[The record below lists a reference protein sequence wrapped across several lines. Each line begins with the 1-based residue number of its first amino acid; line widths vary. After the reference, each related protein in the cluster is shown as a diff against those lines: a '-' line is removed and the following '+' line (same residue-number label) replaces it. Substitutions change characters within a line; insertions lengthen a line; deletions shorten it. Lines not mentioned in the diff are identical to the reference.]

1 MEDTEV
7 VVYQE
12 QKQVSSEEQGQE
24 HPRPGAPSD
33 WLALEALVALQLELD
48 PVNKKAQRAHARLKH
63 KTCQRRR
70 VHLEHRSAIIQG
82 IPGFWVEVRS
92 QSELSLAPG
101 TLQRKG
107 LSGIQFFSEKL
118 SEFGGEV
125 VMRYQASCST
135 PVQWYQGFE
144 RKAYSRRHHDS
155 SVNFFNWFFDH
166 NFSGSDWIAEIIIKD
181 LWPNPLQYY
190 VKRKAPPQE
199 VLEGQ
204 ETSFPVLKVNHIGYQ
219 KGKVGHSII
228 SFPKSGIR
236 IEMYE
241 WTRAPKA
248 KTRSSMRRPWWTLL
262 LAIVGLPILSLLT
275 FVIAMAVQQF
285 LESLKS
291 GFNNTQGH
299 QP

>member
-1 MEDTEV
+1 MT
-7 VVYQE
+7 
-12 QKQVSSEEQGQE
+12 
-24 HPRPGAPSD
+24 
-33 WLALEALVALQLELD
+33 
-48 PVNKKAQRAHARLKH
+48 LKH
-63 KTCQRRR
+63 
-70 VHLEHRSAIIQG
+70 VHIREVG
-82 IPGFWVEVRS
+82 ISPPPTRPPSPTPSTVHSPPNPPTLPASVLLHPPPTRGLQFGSEVS
-92 QSELSLAPG
+92 N
-101 TLQRKG
+101 
-107 LSGIQFFSEKL
+107 SG
-118 SEFGGEV
+118 
-125 VMRYQASCST
+125 
-135 PVQWYQGFE
+135 P
-144 RKAYSRRHHDS
+144 
-155 SVNFFNWFFDH
+155 
-166 NFSGSDWIAEIIIKD
+166 EIIIKD

-248 KTRSSMRRPWWTLL
+248 KTRSSMRRRWWTLL

-291 GFNNTQGH
+291 GFNDTQGH

>member
-33 WLALEALVALQLELD
+33 RLALEALVALQLELD

-63 KTCQRRR
+63 KNCQRRR

-204 ETSFPVLKVNHIGYQ
+204 EVVMVVAVTPALGFWEDERVRTSISGGDWLPAVVDGGALLRLKPIHENTKQ
-219 KGKVGHSII
+219 KADGTQTDLQGC
-228 SFPKSGIR
+228 
-236 IEMYE
+236 
-241 WTRAPKA
+241 RATEFYVTIPGCHA
-248 KTRSSMRRPWWTLL
+248 KDFHMNENILTLY
-262 LAIVGLPILSLLT
+262 P
-275 FVIAMAVQQF
+275 
-285 LESLKS
+285 
-291 GFNNTQGH
+291 
-299 QP
+299 